1 MPADSRPG
9 LSIGLFGPPSA
20 APPSV
25 AFLVSRLGLEVGNR
39 LAEGLA
45 PLGIEPRHFGLLRML
60 SVSEGQSQRAIGEA
74 LDIHPNRMVALVDD
88 LERLRLVQRRP
99 HPSDRRAYALVLTDK
114 GKRVLQKAFE
124 VAFQIEQDLCAG
136 LEPAERT
143 QLLSLLGKLR
153 PLYEGP
159 PGVHPGL
166 SGQPSP
172 VNSKR
177 LLGKTEAGAD

>member
-1 MPADSRPG
+1 MPADPRPAAG
-9 LSIGLFGPPSA
+9 IGLFGPPSA

-25 AFLVSRLGLEVGNR
+25 AFLVSRLGFEVGNR

-60 SVSEGQSQRAIGEA
+60 AVSEGQSQRAIGEA

-124 VAFQIEQDLCAG
+124 AAIQIEQELCAG
-136 LEPAERT
+136 LEPAERS

-166 SGQPSP
+166 SGEPSA
-172 VNSKR
+172 
-177 LLGKTEAGAD
+177 E

>member
-1 MPADSRPG
+1 MV
-9 LSIGLFGPPSA
+9 GLFGPTSA

-25 AFLVSRLGLEVGNR
+25 AFLVSRLGFEVGNR

-45 PLGIEPRHFGLLRML
+45 PLGIEPRHFGLLRTL
-60 SVSEGQSQRAIGEA
+60 ATSEGQSQRAIGQA

-99 HPSDRRAYALVLTDK
+99 HPSDRRAYALVLTEK

-124 VAFQIEQDLCAG
+124 VAFKIEQELCADLDPG
-136 LEPAERT
+136 ERSE
-143 QLLSLLGKLR
+143 LLSLLGKLR

-159 PGVHPGL
+159 PRSAPG
-166 SGQPSP
+166 P
-172 VNSKR
+172 VRYAFRRVTSLIHARQLR
-177 LLGKTEAGAD
+177 LRLEYSTI